1 MFRQNFND
9 SWTNLE
15 VFFAFHERGRTKPAW
30 KREKSKL
37 FACIVSRER
46 KEKDGTDAFIR
57 SDVVRSW
64 FNCHRKV
71 VLNFTLSR
79 SREFRGRYCHE
90 MTEAPL
96 LSEEARISPMI
107 EEKRSTRDTYGV
119 GNQREGAKIVE
130 K

>member
-1 MFRQNFND
+1 
-9 SWTNLE
+9 
-15 VFFAFHERGRTKPAW
+15 
-30 KREKSKL
+30 
-37 FACIVSRER
+37 
-46 KEKDGTDAFIR
+46 
-57 SDVVRSW
+57 
-64 FNCHRKV
+64 
-71 VLNFTLSR
+71 
-79 SREFRGRYCHE
+79 